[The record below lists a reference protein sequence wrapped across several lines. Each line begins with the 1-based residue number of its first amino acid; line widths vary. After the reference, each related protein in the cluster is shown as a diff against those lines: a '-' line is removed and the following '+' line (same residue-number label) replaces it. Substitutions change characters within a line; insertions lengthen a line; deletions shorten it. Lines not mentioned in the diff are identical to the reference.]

1 MTCVFRGAFYCYNL
15 LLNYSSSERSALMLN
30 YSAFYI
36 CSLYFE
42 IKNLNYDAVYW
53 LVLYSTCHCPGMRS
67 GLGAT
72 LYL

>member
-42 IKNLNYDAVYW
+42 IKNLNYEHGFF
-53 LVLYSTCHCPGMRS
+53 SIM
-67 GLGAT
+67 
-72 LYL
+72 